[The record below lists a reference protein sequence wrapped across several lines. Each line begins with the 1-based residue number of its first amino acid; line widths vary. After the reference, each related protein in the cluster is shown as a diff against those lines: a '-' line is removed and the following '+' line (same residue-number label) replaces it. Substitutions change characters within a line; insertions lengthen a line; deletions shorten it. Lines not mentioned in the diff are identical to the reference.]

1 MKLKA
6 YFAQFDSKEVRNAY
20 LFLLPILIVIIMF
33 VFIPVVNTFIN
44 SLYHDIS
51 HMPPKRFVGF
61 RNYSRLLQNKD
72 FLSALVFTMQVTI
85 VAVALEA
92 VIGMVFALLLNEEFK
107 GRGGLR
113 TVILIPWAIP
123 TIVSAKMWQFMYD
136 YQYGVLNW
144 FLRNIGILSDR
155 INWIGTANAAFWAI
169 IIAELWKTAP
179 FIVIIVLSGLQA
191 IPRDLYKQA
200 KIDGCGMFRTF
211 WKITLPLVWP
221 VLMISLIFRT
231 IDTLRIFDL
240 VYALTGGGPSGS
252 TETLSTLGY
261 SRFIAAA
268 NFGMGSTT
276 AIVTFIVAFAI
287 ALVYIKVG
295 KFSEGLK

>member
-6 YFAQFDSKEVRNAY
+6 YFGQFDNKEMRNAY
-20 LFLLPILIVIIMF
+20 LFLLPILVVIIMF

-51 HMPPKRFVGF
+51 HMPPTRFVGF
-61 RNYSRLLQNKD
+61 RNYSRLLRNED
-72 FLSALVFTMQVTI
+72 FWSAMGFTMLVTI
-85 VAVALEA
+85 TAVAFEA

-107 GRGGLR
+107 FRGVLR

-136 YQYGVLNW
+136 FQYGILNW
-144 FLRNIGILSDR
+144 LLMRIGMER
-155 INWIGTANAAFWAI
+155 VNWIGTADAAFWAI
-169 IIAELWKTAP
+169 IIAELWKTTP

-240 VYALTGGGPSGS
+240 VYALTGGGPAGS

-295 KFSEGLK
+295 KFSQGLK